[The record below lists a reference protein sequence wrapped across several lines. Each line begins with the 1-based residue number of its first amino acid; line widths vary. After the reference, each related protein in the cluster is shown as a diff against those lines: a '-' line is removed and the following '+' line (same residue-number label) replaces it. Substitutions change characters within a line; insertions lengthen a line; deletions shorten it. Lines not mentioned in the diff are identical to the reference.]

1 MPVIHCVV
9 YLCIARKIN
18 SNLKG
23 YTNMRKHYTLLP
35 ALCLITLM
43 TQGQQIK
50 KSEVKRILSTLAA
63 DDMQGRETFKP
74 GAEKAAAFLEKEFAE
89 AGLQPL
95 TGDNDFRQS
104 FFQYDIKPLRQD
116 LILNGQPVSS
126 ARVFVSGVESNIS
139 WTQETKVEI
148 ANIGA
153 ADNFDNKVRELKRA
167 SHNTLV
173 WVDSAQTEKFGQY
186 AKGLQQHGA
195 GKQDSTA
202 TVVFVLKQEAAD
214 SDGNWSVQATQE
226 VNRLPLCNV
235 AGMIAGSGKP
245 DEYVIFSGHYDH
257 IGILTPVEQDSI
269 ANGADDDASGVT
281 AVVMLAKYFKK
292 HPPVRSIL
300 FVAFTG
306 EEIGGYGSRYFSR
319 QLDPEKIVAMFNIEM
334 IGKESKFG
342 KNSAFITGYERSD
355 FGEILGRNLA
365 SSVFRFH
372 PDPYPEQQLFYRSD
386 NATLAR
392 LGVPA
397 HTIST
402 TQIDKDTLYH
412 SVNDE
417 MESMDLDN
425 ITSIIQAIATSAT
438 SIVDG
443 KDTPTRIDKASVSNR
458 R

>member
-1 MPVIHCVV
+1 
-9 YLCIARKIN
+9 
-18 SNLKG
+18 
-23 YTNMRKHYTLLP
+23 MRKYYTLLP
-35 ALCLITLM
+35 ALCLFSLM
-43 TQGQQIK
+43 AQGQKIK

-63 DDMQGRETFKP
+63 DDMEGRGTFKP
-74 GAEKAAAFLEKEFAE
+74 GAEKAAVFLEKEFAA

-95 TGDNDFRQS
+95 NGDHDFRQS
-104 FFQYDIKPLRQD
+104 FFQYDTKPLRLD
-116 LILNGQPVSS
+116 LVLNGQPASGD
-126 ARVFVSGVESNIS
+126 RLFVSGVESNIS
-139 WTQETKVEI
+139 WTQETKVEV
-148 ANIGA
+148 AQIGA
-153 ADNFDNKVRELKRA
+153 ADNFDSKVKELKRA
-167 SHNTLV
+167 PHNTLV
-173 WVDSAQTEKFGQY
+173 WVDSAQTEKFTQY
-186 AKGLQQHGA
+186 AKGLLQRGSD
-195 GKQDSTA
+195 KQDSIS
-202 TVVFVLKQEAAD
+202 TVVFILKQGAD
-214 SDGNWSVQATQE
+214 AVPDWSVRVSQE
-226 VNRLPLCNV
+226 VARQPLCNI
-235 AGMIAGSGKP
+235 AGMIAGSEKP

-257 IGILTPVEQDSI
+257 IGILAPVEQDSI

-281 AVVMLAKYFKK
+281 AVLMLAKYFKE

-306 EEIGGYGSRYFSR
+306 EEMGGYGSRYFSR

-355 FGEILGRNLA
+355 FGQILGRNLA
-365 SSVFRFH
+365 ASKFRFH

-412 SVNDE
+412 TVNDE

-443 KDTPTRIDKASVSNR
+443 KDTPSRIDKAAVSSR

>member
-1 MPVIHCVV
+1 
-9 YLCIARKIN
+9 
-18 SNLKG
+18 
-23 YTNMRKHYTLLP
+23 MRKHFITLP
-35 ALCLITLM
+35 ALCLAALFA
-43 TQGQQIK
+43 QGQQIK

-74 GAEKAAAFLEKEFAE
+74 GAEKAAVFLEKEFAD

-95 TGDNDFRQS
+95 KGDNDFRQS
-104 FFQYDIKPLRQD
+104 FFQYDTKPLRQD

-126 ARVFVSGVESNIS
+126 SRTFIAGVETNIR
-139 WTQETKVEI
+139 WTQDTKLEVTS
-148 ANIGA
+148 IGA
-153 ADNFDNKVRELKRA
+153 ADNFDSKLRELRRSA
-167 SHNTLV
+167 TQPTLV
-173 WVDSAQTEKFGQY
+173 WVDNAHSEKFALY
-186 AKGLQQHGA
+186 YKGLQEHGA
-195 GKQDSTA
+195 PKADSAA
-202 TVVFVLKQEAAD
+202 TIAFILKNATDGDIDSWSLEAKQE
-214 SDGNWSVQATQE
+214 VT
-226 VNRLPLCNV
+226 RLPLCNI
-235 AGMIAGSGKP
+235 AGMIPGSGKS

-257 IGILTPVEQDSI
+257 IGILPPVEQDSI

-281 AVVMLAKYFKK
+281 AVLLLAKYFKA
-292 HPPVRSIL
+292 HPPVRTIL

-319 QLDPEKIVAMFNIEM
+319 QLDPEKVVAMFNIEM

-355 FGEILGRNLA
+355 FGEILAKNLA
-365 SSVFRFH
+365 SSKFRFH

-425 ITSIIQAIATSAT
+425 ITSIIQAIATSAA
-438 SIVDG
+438 SIVEG

>member
-1 MPVIHCVV
+1 MKKYYSIV
-9 YLCIARKIN
+9 A
-18 SNLKG
+18 
-23 YTNMRKHYTLLP
+23 
-35 ALCLITLM
+35 ALCLTAV
-43 TQGQQIK
+43 TAQAQQIK
-50 KSEVKRILSTLAA
+50 KAEVKRILSTLAA

-74 GAEKAAAFLEKEFAE
+74 GAEKAAAFLEKEFAK

-95 TGDNDFRQS
+95 EGDNDFRQS
-104 FFQYDIKPLRQD
+104 FFQYDIKMVRRD
-116 LILNGQPVSS
+116 LMLNGQPVSS
-126 ARVFVSGVESNIS
+126 ERVYVSSVASSIK
-139 WTQETKVEI
+139 WTQESDVKIIT
-148 ANIGA
+148 IGA
-153 ADNFDNKVRELKRA
+153 SDNIDSKIRELKY
-167 SHNTLV
+167 SKENTLV
-173 WVDSAQTEKFGQY
+173 WVDSAQTEKFMPY
-186 AKGLQQHGA
+186 AKGFQQHGA
-195 GKQDSTA
+195 NKQDSAA
-202 TVVFVLKQEAAD
+202 TVVFVLLQGPGSDID
-214 SDGNWSVQATQE
+214 SWSVEVTQQ
-226 VNRLPLCNV
+226 VTRLPLCNI
-235 AGMIAGSGKP
+235 AGMLKGTGKP

-257 IGILTPVEQDSI
+257 IGIQQAVDQDSI

-281 AVVMLAKYFKK
+281 AVLMLANYFKT

-365 SSVFRFH
+365 SSKFRFH

-425 ITSIIQAIATSAT
+425 ITSIIEAIAASART
-438 SIVDG
+438 IVDG
-443 KDTPTRIDKASVSNR
+443 KDTPSRIDKETVGSR
-458 R
+458 K

>member
-1 MPVIHCVV
+1 
-9 YLCIARKIN
+9 
-18 SNLKG
+18 
-23 YTNMRKHYTLLP
+23 MRKLYTLLP
-35 ALCLITLM
+35 ALCLITLFA
-43 TQGQQIK
+43 QGQEIK

-74 GAEKAAAFLEKEFAE
+74 GAEKAAAFLEQEFAQ

-95 TGDNDFRQS
+95 AGDNDFRQS
-104 FFQYDIKPLRQD
+104 FFQYDIKPGRKD
-116 LILNGQPVSS
+116 VILNGQPVSGD
-126 ARVFVSGVESNIS
+126 RVFVSGVESNIS
-139 WTQETKVEI
+139 WTQESKVEI
-148 ANIGA
+148 ANISGS
-153 ADNFDNKVRELKRA
+153 DDFDAKLRELKHSA
-167 SHNTLV
+167 HSTLV
-173 WVDSAQTEKFGQY
+173 WVDAAQSEKFGQY
-186 AKGLQQHGA
+186 LKGLLEHGSS
-195 GKQDSTA
+195 KQDSTA
-202 TVVFVLKQEAAD
+202 TVVFVLKQNAD
-214 SDGNWSVQATQE
+214 NNIDSWSVSAKQE
-226 VNRLPLCNV
+226 VTRLPLCNI
-235 AGMIAGSGKP
+235 AGMIKGSGKP

-257 IGILTPVEQDSI
+257 IGILAPVEQDSI

-281 AVVMLAKYFKK
+281 AVLMLAKYFKQ

-319 QLDPEKIVAMFNIEM
+319 QQDPEKIVAMFNIEM

-355 FGEILGRNLA
+355 FGQILGRNLA

-425 ITSIIQAIATSAT
+425 ITSIIQAIATSAR

-443 KDTPTRIDKASVSNR
+443 RDTPSRIDKAAVSR
-458 R
+458 RK

>member
-1 MPVIHCVV
+1 
-9 YLCIARKIN
+9 
-18 SNLKG
+18 
-23 YTNMRKHYTLLP
+23 MRKYYTLLP

-74 GAEKAAAFLEKEFAE
+74 GAEKAAAFLEKEFAA

-95 TGDNDFRQS
+95 AGDNDFRQS
-104 FFQYDIKPLRQD
+104 FFQYDTKPVRQE
-116 LILNGQPVSS
+116 LVLNGQP
-126 ARVFVSGVESNIS
+126 AQGGRVFVTGVESNIS
-139 WTQETKVEI
+139 WTQDTKVEI
-148 ANIGA
+148 AHITAG
-153 ADNFDNKVRELKRA
+153 DNFENKVRDLKRA
-167 SHNTLV
+167 PQQTLV
-173 WVDSAQTEKFGQY
+173 WVDSAHAEKFKQY
-186 AKGLQQHGA
+186 ANGLQQHGA
-195 GKQDSTA
+195 SKQDSTV
-202 TVVFVLKQEAAD
+202 TVVFVLKQQA
-214 SDGNWSVQATQE
+214 SDDAGKWSVHVEQE
-226 VNRLPLCNV
+226 VARLPLCNV
-235 AGMIAGSGKP
+235 AGMITGSGKP

-257 IGILTPVEQDSI
+257 IGILAPVKGDSI

-281 AVVMLAKYFKK
+281 AVLMLAKYFKK

-342 KNSAFITGYERSD
+342 KNSAFITGFERSD
-355 FGEILGRNLA
+355 FGQILSRNLE

-412 SVNDE
+412 SVDDE
-417 MESMDLDN
+417 IESMDFDN
-425 ITSIIQAIATSAT
+425 ITSIIEAIATSAT

-443 KDTPTRIDKASVSNR
+443 KDTPTRIDKAAVSSR

>member
-1 MPVIHCVV
+1 
-9 YLCIARKIN
+9 
-18 SNLKG
+18 
-23 YTNMRKHYTLLP
+23 MRKNYTLLSV
-35 ALCLITLM
+35 LCLFALLA
-43 TQGQQIK
+43 QGQQIK

-63 DDMQGRETFKP
+63 DDMQGRATFKP
-74 GAEKAAAFLEKEFAE
+74 GAEKAAAFLEKEFA
-89 AGLQPL
+89 AIKLQPL
-95 TGDNDFRQS
+95 PGNKDFRQS
-104 FFQYDIKPLRQD
+104 FFQYDTRPVQQE
-116 LILNGQPVSS
+116 LILNGQPVTG
-126 ARVFVSGVESNIS
+126 RVFASGVETNIT
-139 WTQETKVEI
+139 WTQDTKVDI
-148 ANIGA
+148 KHIS
-153 ADNFDNKVRELKRA
+153 ADDKFDYKVRALKH
-167 SHNTLV
+167 SQENTLV
-173 WVDSAQTEKFGQY
+173 WVDSAHTEKFNLY
-186 AKGLQQHGA
+186 AENLRQHGS

-202 TVVFVLKQEAAD
+202 TVVFALKQTGTEDAGKWA
-214 SDGNWSVQATQE
+214 VALTQE
-226 VNRLPLCNV
+226 VTRLPLCNV
-235 AGMIAGSGKP
+235 GGMIKGSGKP

-257 IGILTPVEQDSI
+257 IGILSPVEQDSI

-281 AVVMLAKYFKK
+281 AVIMLAKYFKK

-319 QLDPEKIVAMFNIEM
+319 QLDPEKVVAMFNIEM

-355 FGEILGRNLA
+355 FGQILTRNLE
-365 SSVFRFH
+365 SSIFRFH

-417 MESMDLDN
+417 IESMDFDN
-425 ITSIIQAIATSAT
+425 ITSIIQAIATSAS

-443 KDTPTRIDKASVSNR
+443 RDTPTRIDKTTVNSR

>member
-1 MPVIHCVV
+1 
-9 YLCIARKIN
+9 
-18 SNLKG
+18 
-23 YTNMRKHYTLLP
+23 MRKYYTLLP

-74 GAEKAAAFLEKEFAE
+74 GAEKAAAFLEKEFAA

-95 TGDNDFRQS
+95 EGDNDFRQS
-104 FFQYDIKPLRQD
+104 FFQYDTQPVKQKVV
-116 LILNGQPVSS
+116 LNGKA
-126 ARVFVSGVESNIS
+126 ARAGVVFVTGVESNIS
-139 WTQETKVEI
+139 WTQDTKVEI
-148 ANIGA
+148 AHINAG
-153 ADNFDNKVRELKRA
+153 DNFGNKVRELKRA

-173 WVDSAQTEKFGQY
+173 WVDSTQIEKFNQY
-186 AKGLQQHGA
+186 TGEIQLHGTS
-195 GKQDSTA
+195 KQDSTA
-202 TVVFVLKQEAAD
+202 TVVFILKQQA
-214 SDGNWSVQATQE
+214 SDDAGTWSVQVSQQVT
-226 VNRLPLCNV
+226 RLPLCNV

-281 AVVMLAKYFKK
+281 AVLMLAKYFKK

-355 FGEILGRNLA
+355 FGQILGRNLE
-365 SSVFRFH
+365 SSVFHFY

-412 SVNDE
+412 SVKDE
-417 MESMDLDN
+417 IESMDFDN

-443 KDTPTRIDKASVSNR
+443 KDTPTRIDKAAVSSR

>member
-1 MPVIHCVV
+1 
-9 YLCIARKIN
+9 
-18 SNLKG
+18 
-23 YTNMRKHYTLLP
+23 MRKYYTLLP
-35 ALCLITLM
+35 ALCLFSLM
-43 TQGQQIK
+43 AQGQKIK
-50 KSEVKRILSTLAA
+50 KSEVKRILSTLSA
-63 DDMQGRETFKP
+63 DDMEGRATFKP
-74 GAEKAAAFLEKEFAE
+74 GAEKAAVFLEKEFAA

-95 TGDNDFRQS
+95 AGDNDFRQS
-104 FFQYDIKPLRQD
+104 FFQYDTKPLRLD
-116 LILNGQPVSS
+116 LTLNGQPVSGD
-126 ARVFVSGVESNIS
+126 RLFVSGVESNIS
-139 WTQETKVEI
+139 WTQDTKVDVEQ
-148 ANIGA
+148 IGA

-167 SHNTLV
+167 AHNTLV
-173 WVDSAQTEKFGQY
+173 WVDSTQAEKFSQY
-186 AKGLQQHGA
+186 AKGLLQHGSS
-195 GKQDSTA
+195 KLDSSS
-202 TVVFVLKQEAAD
+202 TVVFILKQGAD
-214 SDGNWSVQATQE
+214 AVNNWSVQASQE
-226 VNRLPLCNV
+226 VTRLPLCNI
-235 AGMIAGSGKP
+235 AGMITGSDKP

-257 IGILTPVEQDSI
+257 IGILAPVEQDSI

-281 AVVMLAKYFKK
+281 AVLMLAKYFKE

-355 FGEILGRNLA
+355 FGQILGRNLA
-365 SSVFRFH
+365 SSKFRFH

-425 ITSIIQAIATSAT
+425 ITSIIQAIAASAT

-443 KDTPTRIDKASVSNR
+443 KDTPSRIDKAAVTNR

>member
-1 MPVIHCVV
+1 
-9 YLCIARKIN
+9 
-18 SNLKG
+18 
-23 YTNMRKHYTLLP
+23 MRKYYTFLP

-74 GAEKAAAFLEKEFAE
+74 GAEKAAAFLEKEFAA

-95 TGDNDFRQS
+95 AGDNDFRQS
-104 FFQYDIKPLRQD
+104 FFQYDTKPVQQELV
-116 LILNGQPVSS
+116 LNGQPVDG
-126 ARVFVSGVESNIS
+126 RVFVTGVESKIS
-139 WTQETKVEI
+139 WTQDTQVEI
-148 ANIGA
+148 AHINAG
-153 ADNFDNKVRELKRA
+153 DNFDNKVRELKRA
-167 SHNTLV
+167 PHNTLV
-173 WVDSAQTEKFGQY
+173 WVDNALAEKFNQFAG
-186 AKGLQQHGA
+186 GLKQHGSN
-195 GKQDSTA
+195 KQDSTA
-202 TVVFVLKQEAAD
+202 TVVFVLKQDAAD
-214 SDGNWSVQATQE
+214 DTGKWSVQVSQE
-226 VNRLPLCNV
+226 VTRLPLCNV
-235 AGMIAGSGKP
+235 AGMITGSGKP

-281 AVVMLAKYFKK
+281 AVLMLAKYFKK

-319 QLDPEKIVAMFNIEM
+319 QLDPERILAMFNIEM

-355 FGEILGRNLA
+355 FGQILGRNLE
-365 SSVFRFH
+365 SSVFHFY

-443 KDTPTRIDKASVSNR
+443 KDTPSRIDKAAVSSR

>member
-1 MPVIHCVV
+1 
-9 YLCIARKIN
+9 
-18 SNLKG
+18 
-23 YTNMRKHYTLLP
+23 MRKYHTLLP

-43 TQGQQIK
+43 SYGQQIK

-74 GAEKAAAFLEKEFAE
+74 GAEKAAAFLEKEFAD
-89 AGLQPL
+89 AGLEPL
-95 TGDNDFRQS
+95 AGDKDFRQS
-104 FFQYDIKPLRQD
+104 FFQYDTKLIKEKVV
-116 LILNGQPVSS
+116 LNGKAGQPGI
-126 ARVFVSGVESNIS
+126 VFVTGVESEIN
-139 WTQETKVEI
+139 WTQDTKVEI
-148 ANIGA
+148 AHINAG
-153 ADNFDNKVRELKRA
+153 DNFDNRVQELKRA

-173 WVDSAQTEKFGQY
+173 WVDTTQVEKFNQY
-186 AKGLQQHGA
+186 DGEIWLHGVH
-195 GKQDSTA
+195 KQDSAA
-202 TVVFVLKQEAAD
+202 TVVFVLKPQAF
-214 SDGNWSVQATQE
+214 DGAGKWSVQVSQE
-226 VNRLPLCNV
+226 VTRLPLCNV
-235 AGMIAGSGKP
+235 AGMITGSGKP

-257 IGILTPVEQDSI
+257 IGIIAPVEQDSI

-281 AVVMLAKYFKK
+281 AVLMLAKYFKK

-355 FGEILGRNLA
+355 FGQILGRNLE
-365 SSVFRFH
+365 SSVFHFY

-443 KDTPTRIDKASVSNR
+443 KDTPTRIDKAAVSR
-458 R
+458 RR

>member
-1 MPVIHCVV
+1 MS
-9 YLCIARKIN
+9 Y
-18 SNLKG
+18 
-23 YTNMRKHYTLLP
+23 
-35 ALCLITLM
+35 
-43 TQGQQIK
+43 GQQIK

-74 GAEKAAAFLEKEFAE
+74 GAEKAAAFLEKEFAD

-95 TGDNDFRQS
+95 AGDNDFRQT
-104 FFQYDIKPLRQD
+104 FFQYDTKPVQQQLV
-116 LILNGQPVSS
+116 LNGQPV
-126 ARVFVSGVESNIS
+126 ADDRIFVTGVENMIS
-139 WTQETKVEI
+139 WTQDSQVEI
-148 ANIGA
+148 AHINAG
-153 ADNFDNKVRELKRA
+153 DNFDNKLRELKHA
-167 SHNTLV
+167 PHNTLV
-173 WVDSAQTEKFGQY
+173 WVDNTQAEKFNQY
-186 AKGLQQHGA
+186 AGGIRQHGSS
-195 GKQDSTA
+195 KQDSTA
-202 TVVFVLKQEAAD
+202 TVVFVLKQGAD
-214 SDGNWSVQATQE
+214 DADKWSVRASQE
-226 VNRLPLCNV
+226 VTRLPLCNV
-235 AGMIAGSGKP
+235 AGMITGSGKP

-257 IGILTPVEQDSI
+257 IGIIAPVEQDSI

-281 AVVMLAKYFKK
+281 AVLMLAKYFKK

-355 FGEILGRNLA
+355 FGQILGRNLE
-365 SSVFRFH
+365 SSVFHFY
-372 PDPYPEQQLFYRSD
+372 PDPYPEQQLLYRSD

-443 KDTPTRIDKASVSNR
+443 KDTPTRIDKAAVSSR

>member
-1 MPVIHCVV
+1 M
-9 YLCIARKIN
+9 A
-18 SNLKG
+18 
-23 YTNMRKHYTLLP
+23 
-35 ALCLITLM
+35 
-43 TQGQQIK
+43 QGQQIK

-63 DDMQGRETFKP
+63 DDMEGRATFKP
-74 GAEKAAAFLEKEFAE
+74 GAEKAAVFLEKEFAA

-95 TGDNDFRQS
+95 TGNNDFRQS
-104 FFQYDIKPLRQD
+104 FYQYDTKPLRQD
-116 LILNGQPVSS
+116 LILNGQPASGE
-126 ARVFVSGVESNIS
+126 RLFVSGVEHNIS

-148 ANIGA
+148 AQIGA
-153 ADNFDNKVRELKRA
+153 TDNFDSKVRELKRA
-167 SHNTLV
+167 PHNTLV
-173 WVDSAQTEKFGQY
+173 WVDSAQTEKFTQY
-186 AKGLQQHGA
+186 AKGLQQHGSN
-195 GKQDSTA
+195 KQDSTS
-202 TVVFVLKQEAAD
+202 TVVFILKQDAAD
-214 SDGNWSVQATQE
+214 AVDNWSVQVTQE
-226 VNRLPLCNV
+226 VTRLSLCNI

-281 AVVMLAKYFKK
+281 AVVMLAKYFKE

-355 FGEILGRNLA
+355 FGDILGRNLA
-365 SSVFRFH
+365 SSKFRFH

-425 ITSIIQAIATSAT
+425 ITSIIEAIATSAT
-438 SIVDG
+438 SIVNG
-443 KDTPTRIDKASVSNR
+443 KDTPTRIDKAAVTNR

>member
-1 MPVIHCVV
+1 M
-9 YLCIARKIN
+9 
-18 SNLKG
+18 S
-23 YTNMRKHYTLLP
+23 
-35 ALCLITLM
+35 
-43 TQGQQIK
+43 QGQQIK

-74 GAEKAAAFLEKEFAE
+74 GAEKAAAFLEKEFAA

-95 TGDNDFRQS
+95 AGDNDFRQS
-104 FFQYDIKPLRQD
+104 FFQYDTKPVQQELV
-116 LILNGQPVSS
+116 LNGQP
-126 ARVFVSGVESNIS
+126 AADERVFVTSVESKIS
-139 WTQETKVEI
+139 WTQDSQVEI
-148 ANIGA
+148 AHINAG
-153 ADNFDNKVRELKRA
+153 DNFDNKMRELKHA

-173 WVDSAQTEKFGQY
+173 WVDDTQAEKFNQY
-186 AKGLQQHGA
+186 AGGLRQHGSN
-195 GKQDSTA
+195 KQDSTA
-202 TVVFVLKQEAAD
+202 TVVFVLKQGAD
-214 SDGNWSVQATQE
+214 DVDKWSVQASQE
-226 VNRLPLCNV
+226 VTRLPLCNV

-281 AVVMLAKYFKK
+281 AVLMLAKYFKK

-355 FGEILGRNLA
+355 FGQILSRNLE
-365 SSVFRFH
+365 SSVFHFY

-417 MESMDLDN
+417 IESLDLDN
-425 ITSIIQAIATSAT
+425 ITSIIQAIATSST

-443 KDTPTRIDKASVSNR
+443 KDTPTRIDKAAVSSR